1 MNAPLFRMARFAK
14 IIVSAINR
22 QTANCEHM
30 MTNSEAREVAA
41 GRSGSSVR
49 RMAAQ
54 ASTLELILHP
64 LRLRILQAM
73 AGRTVTTAELAD
85 LFDDVAATTVYRHV
99 NTLLDAGVLT
109 IVSEQR
115 VRGAVERTL
124 ALVEDAAQ
132 MNAEEAA
139 HISEEQHRQ
148 AFTVFLAHQA
158 AEFDR
163 FIACDDKAAM
173 PLFGYG
179 QTILHLS
186 EDDLRHV
193 QDQLRTILQPYLRS
207 RGQHD
212 EHRVSLATLLI
223 PESPRQED

>member
-1 MNAPLFRMARFAK
+1 MA
-14 IIVSAINR
+14 NR
-22 QTANCEHM
+22 ETRDA
-30 MTNSEAREVAA
+30 AA

-49 RMAAQ
+49 RMSAQ
-54 ASTLELILHP
+54 ASTLELLLHP

-73 AGRTVTTAELAD
+73 TGHAMTTAELAG
-85 LFDDVAATTVYRHV
+85 LFDDVAAATVYRHV

-109 IVSEQR
+109 IVSERR

-132 MNAEEAA
+132 MDAEDAA
-139 HISEEQHRQ
+139 QMSEEQHRQ

-163 FIACDDKAAM
+163 FVTRHDEAAM

-186 EDDLRHV
+186 EDDLGHV
-193 QDQLRTILQPYLRS
+193 QEQLRAVLEPYLRS
-207 RGQHD
+207 RGGLD
-212 EHRVSLATLLI
+212 ERRVSLATLLI
-223 PESPRQED
+223 PESTNHND

>member
-1 MNAPLFRMARFAK
+1 MA
-14 IIVSAINR
+14 NR
-22 QTANCEHM
+22 ET
-30 MTNSEAREVAA
+30 RDPVA
-41 GRSGSSVR
+41 GQPGSSVR

-73 AGRTVTTAELAD
+73 TGRTMTTAELAG
-85 LFDDVAATTVYRHV
+85 LFDDVAAATVYRHV
-99 NTLLDAGVLT
+99 NTPASRRVLT
-109 IVSEQR
+109 IVSERR

-132 MNAEEAA
+132 MNAEDAA
-139 HISEEQHRQ
+139 QMSEEQHRQ
-148 AFTVFLAHQA
+148 AFAVFLAHQA

-163 FIACDDKAAM
+163 FIARDDEAAM

-179 QTILHLS
+179 QTILHLT
-186 EDDLRHV
+186 EDDLGDV
-193 QDQLRTILQPYLRS
+193 QEQLRAILEPYLRS
-207 RGQHD
+207 RGGLD

-223 PESPRQED
+223 PESTSQDD